1 MSIDWKQQWKLFAK
15 DFHNGKAHLDLKPY
29 GGSQELLLEP
39 GEGFGDLSHPTTLL
53 VLELMHPFLKDQ
65 SVIDI
70 GTGSGVLAIAAL
82 LMNAS
87 FAYGIDLNASVL
99 KHVARNA
106 LLNRVEKQLH
116 LFLPKQAQEYSFP
129 KATVLMNM
137 IFSEQEAAWK
147 QYSSIHHCAKTVI
160 TSGILLCE
168 REKYLRYAAKLK
180 WELLIEKEKE
190 GWMGFVFE
198 SKN

>member
-15 DFHNGKAHLDLKPY
+15 DFHHGKAHLDLKPY

-53 VLELMHPFLKDQ
+53 ILELMHLFLEDR

-82 LMNAS
+82 LMKAS
-87 FAYGIDLNASVL
+87 FAYAIDLNASVL

-106 LLNRVEKQLH
+106 LLNHVEKQIH
-116 LFLPKQAQEYSFP
+116 LFLPGQVQKHSFP
-129 KATVLMNM
+129 NSTILMNM

-147 QYSSIHHCAKTVI
+147 QYFSIHTCARIVI

-168 REKYLRYAAKLK
+168 RENYLRYAAKLK
-180 WELLIEKEKE
+180 WKLLMEKEKE
-190 GWMGFVFE
+190 GWLGFVFE
-198 SKN
+198 PKN

>member
-15 DFHNGKAHLDLKPY
+15 DFHHGKAHLDLKPY

-53 VLELMHPFLKDQ
+53 MLELMNSFLEDQ

-82 LMNAS
+82 LMKAS
-87 FAYGIDLNASVL
+87 FAYAIDLNASVL
-99 KHVARNA
+99 EHVMRNA
-106 LLNRVEKQLH
+106 LLNRVKKQLH
-116 LFLPKQAQEYSFP
+116 LFLPKQVHEYSFP
-129 KATVLMNM
+129 KSTVLLNM

-147 QYSSIHHCAKTVI
+147 QYQSIHPSARTII
-160 TSGILLCE
+160 TSGILSCE
-168 REKYLRYAAKLK
+168 REKYLRYAAKLQ
-180 WELLIEKEKE
+180 WRLLMEKEKE

-198 SKN
+198 PKD